1 MLASDGRVVRQETKA
16 RSDQA
21 RDLFANYVH
30 SALKTQVLVGTNEGQ
45 TVQENAQQR
54 IALIERPRL
63 RKSTSSIGVQVG
75 QVGVKVVMKRDK

>member
-1 MLASDGRVVRQETKA
+1 
-16 RSDQA
+16 
-21 RDLFANYVH
+21 
-30 SALKTQVLVGTNEGQ
+30 LKTQVLVGTNEGQ